1 MLTLGVIGTGN
12 MGEALL
18 RGALQSGAVDGSQVT
33 IFDVNHEKAMR
44 LGESLG
50 VRAAASLTD
59 LLRTADMFLLAVK
72 PNVFGTLLRENRDAF
87 YGKALIS
94 IAAGWSGERLQ
105 ESLPDDTRV
114 LRVMPNTPALVGEGM
129 TVFEAGATLL
139 PEEKEFAAKLFSAV
153 GKVET
158 VDPKLMDAVIGISG
172 SGPAYVYMFI
182 EALGDGGVRAGL
194 PRDVSYKLAAQTL
207 IGAAK
212 MVEETGRHPG
222 ELKDMV
228 CSPGGTTIEAVA
240 ALEKAGLRPAVLSAV
255 EACYQKAREMNNNI

>member
-18 RGALQSGAVDGSQVT
+18 RGALQSNAVAGSQVT
-33 IFDVNHEKAMR
+33 IFDTNREKAVR

-50 VRAAASLTD
+50 VFVADSLPD
-59 LLRTADMFLLAVK
+59 LLRAADVLLLAVK
-72 PNVFGTLLRENRDAF
+72 PNVFDALLRENRDAL

-94 IAAGWSGERLQ
+94 IAAGWSGKRLQ
-105 ESLPDDTRV
+105 ASLPDDTRV
-114 LRVMPNTPALVGEGM
+114 LRVMPNTPALIGEGM
-129 TVFEAGATLL
+129 TVFEAGDTLL
-139 PEEKEFAAKLFSAV
+139 PEEKEFATKLFSAV

-158 VDPKLMDAVIGISG
+158 VDAKLMDAVIGVSG

-182 EALGDGGVRAGL
+182 EALGDGGARAGL
-194 PRDVSYKLAAQTL
+194 PRDLSYKLAAQTL

-240 ALEKAGLRPAVLSAV
+240 TLEKNGLRRAVLAGV
-255 EACYQKAREMNNNI
+255 EACIERAKELDDNI

>member
-1 MLTLGVIGTGN
+1 MQTLGVIGTGN

-18 RGALQSGAVDGSQVT
+18 RGALQSGAVDGGQVI
-33 IFDVNHEKAMR
+33 IFDTNHEKAAQLAKDM
-44 LGESLG
+44 G
-50 VRAAASLTD
+50 VSVAASPED
-59 LLRTADMFLLAVK
+59 LLRAANMYLLAVK
-72 PNVFGTLLRENRDAF
+72 PNVCGALLREHRDDF

-105 ESLPDDTRV
+105 GSLPDDTRV

-129 TVFEAGATLL
+129 TVFEAGDTLL
-139 PEEKEFAAKLFSAV
+139 PEEKEFAIKLFSAV

-158 VDPKLMDAVIGISG
+158 VDAKLMDAVIGISG
-172 SGPAYVYMFI
+172 SGPAYAYMFI
-182 EALGDGGVRAGL
+182 EALADGGVRAGL
-194 PRDVSYKLAAQTL
+194 PRDLSYKLAAQTM

-240 ALEKAGLRPAVLSAV
+240 TLEAHGLRNAVLAAVDACCEKAKELS
-255 EACYQKAREMNNNI
+255 NNI